1 MNGNS
6 NTKASVG
13 VIGAGIQGVCISL
26 NLIKKGFKVTLM
38 DREEPGK
45 ESASYGNAGHFSPYA
60 SVPINRPDILADVP
74 SMLLNSKGPLA
85 LKWNYVPKMIP
96 WFLKF
101 IRNCSSKN
109 MMHTAKYMHQ
119 ILDLALPAYD
129 ELFQDIDI
137 SELVESK
144 GILYFWTSKDLKSRE
159 LEIKIRN
166 ELGVKQ
172 KLLTPDEIYDLEPH
186 IKKIYHGGILYEDA
200 KHARNPKKILL
211 KLFDLFLKK
220 GGKFLKQ
227 NVKSIIFTEDN
238 KPIIKTDLSSYN
250 FDKAVIACGAFSK
263 KLTDQVEEN
272 IPLDTERGYH
282 VHFKGHDHLLSRP
295 VIFLNRGFGIT
306 PMEQGLR
313 VVGTVEF
320 GGLNNPPSKKRIL
333 NLVNNAKYLLPQ
345 LKEKEYQD
353 EWLGFRPTLPD
364 FLPVLGPSK
373 NHKNLFYSFGHH
385 HLGWTLG
392 AISGKIISSMIAEEN
407 TNLDLSPYNSARFS

>member
-1 MNGNS
+1 MNEDKKFKS
-6 NTKASVG
+6 SVG

-26 NLIKKGFKVTLM
+26 NLIKKGFKVTLI
-38 DREEPGK
+38 DREDPGK

-60 SVPINRPDILADVP
+60 SVPINRPDILGDIP

-101 IRNCSSKN
+101 IKNCSKKK

-129 ELFQDIDI
+129 ELFKDIDVSKLI
-137 SELVESK
+137 ENK
-144 GILYFWTSKDLKSRE
+144 GILYFWTEKDLKSRE

-172 KLLTPDEIYDLEPH
+172 QLLTPHEIHDLEPH
-186 IKKIYHGGILYEDA
+186 IKKVYHAGALYSDA

-211 KLFDLFLKK
+211 KLFELFLKK
-220 GGKFLKQ
+220 GGLFEKQ
-227 NVKSIIFTEDN
+227 NVQSISFTPDD
-238 KPIIKTDLSSYN
+238 KPIIKTDLKFYN

-263 KLTDQVEEN
+263 KLTDQFDEK
-272 IPLDTERGYH
+272 IPLETERGYH
-282 VHFKGHDHLLSRP
+282 VHFKGYDHLLSRP

-320 GGLNNPPSKKRIL
+320 GGLKNPPSKKRIL

-345 LKEKEYQD
+345 LKEHQD

-373 NHKNLFYSFGHH
+373 NYKNLFYSFGHH

-392 AISGKIISSMIAEEN
+392 AISGKIISGLVAGEN
-407 TNLDLSPYNSARFS
+407 TNLDLSAYNSKRF